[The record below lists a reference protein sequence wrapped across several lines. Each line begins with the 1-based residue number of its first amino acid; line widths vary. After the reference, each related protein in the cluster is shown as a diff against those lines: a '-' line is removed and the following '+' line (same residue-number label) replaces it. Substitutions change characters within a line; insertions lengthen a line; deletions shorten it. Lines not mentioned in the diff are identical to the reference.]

1 MRKFWAILSVVGIA
15 AFWIYGFIA
24 LWGVLGDRP
33 THAMTFVLCLAG
45 LAAGLVGWK
54 QVMRTAPSMHRRRA
68 AARARL
74 EEEFVQS
81 TG

>member
-1 MRKFWAILSVVGIA
+1 MRKLWAILCIVGFT

-24 LWGVLGDRP
+24 VSGVLGERP
-33 THAMTFVLCLAG
+33 THVMTFVLCLAG
-45 LAAGLVGWK
+45 LAAGLAGWK

-74 EEEFVQS
+74 EEEYLQS
-81 TG
+81 AG

>member
-1 MRKFWAILSVVGIA
+1 MRKFWAILCVVGFT
-15 AFWIYGFIA
+15 AFWTYGFIA
-24 LWGVLGDRP
+24 LSGALGERE

-45 LAAGLVGWK
+45 LGAGLAGWVR
-54 QVMRTAPSMHRRRA
+54 VMRAAPSMHRRRA

-74 EEEFVQS
+74 EEEYLQG